1 MFFDVGPLELVT
13 LAAMGFLLFGPER
26 LAEGIRTVSGFVRTV
41 REISDGAR
49 DEIRSELGPEFQDFD
64 FGDLHPK
71 TFVRRHVLDRDGL
84 GLDEVRDA
92 LDPRRE
98 LTGAADAVREAVA
111 GVAGVAGEP
120 TPPRAEPTRVP
131 LAKETRA
138 EPGGT
143 PPAFD
148 PDAT

>member
-1 MFFDVGPLELVT
+1 MFADVGPLELVT

-26 LAEGIRTVSGFVRTV
+26 LAENIRSVSGFVRKA
-41 REISDGAR
+41 RALSDEAR
-49 DEIRSELGPEFQDFD
+49 DEIRSELGPEFKDFE
-64 FGDLHPK
+64 FEDLHPK
-71 TFVRRHVLDRDGL
+71 TFVRRHVLDRDDL

-98 LTGAADAVREAVA
+98 LTRTANAVREAVTGA
-111 GVAGVAGEP
+111 TEEP
-120 TPPRAEPTRVP
+120 ARRPAEPARTS
-131 LAKETRA
+131 LAKEARA
-138 EPGGT
+138 EPGGS